1 MLAQQERGKDAE
13 DISDGDIAG
22 SGDHPSLGRTA
33 TEAVST
39 QIVKSKKKKKK
50 KKKNTKGGDI
60 PLISDMGSSNP
71 KLENLC
77 LRANAPDHQETS
89 YPVKKLLNA
98 DGDTK
103 LLKKQFK
110 TSVLEVD
117 PKFLSAENELRRIF
131 GSRVVKSYERK
142 SSANPRLMH
151 GGRRGSHNL
160 KRTILISPSQ
170 HWPRWDGSLT
180 MELLKIE
187 EGVHYFR

>member
-1 MLAQQERGKDAE
+1 MGCWQQERGKDADE
-13 DISDGDIAG
+13 NSDGGIAR
-22 SGDHPSLGRTA
+22 DHSSLGRTA
-33 TEAVST
+33 MDTVPT
-39 QIVKSKKKKKK
+39 RNVKSKKKKKK
-50 KKKNTKGGDI
+50 KKNTKREH
-60 PLISDMGSSNP
+60 ISLNSDVGSSNP

-77 LRANAPDHQETS
+77 LNANSHDHQETS
-89 YPVKKLLNA
+89 YRVKKFLNA

-103 LLKKQFK
+103 LLKKQLK
-110 TSVLEVD
+110 TFVLEVD

-180 MELLKIE
+180 MELLKTE